1 MFNNMIIKNIIVIP
15 TIKEYEKLF
24 DYELINYKNI
34 FSYAMN
40 NDLLV
45 VVTGIGKVN
54 IAIAMTYLLSQNIF
68 FENLILA
75 GIAGA
80 YRESGLNIG
89 DVVTVR
95 NDFFVDEA
103 LFLGKSIKMSNEIEF
118 PVCLENKT
126 TFLIN
131 EHLKVVDANTI
142 SLISGDDNLSKLY
155 HEKTGASIESM
166 EGASFGL
173 VCEKFS
179 VTSYQIRGISNFC
192 GKREKQK
199 WDPGKAL
206 KNLKNTLYSLFIIN

>member
-1 MFNNMIIKNIIVIP
+1 MFNNIIIKDIIVIP

-24 DYELINYKNI
+24 DYELIHYKNI
-34 FSYAMN
+34 FSYALN

-54 IAIAMTYLLSQNIF
+54 IAIAMTYLLSQNIS
-68 FENLILA
+68 FEKLILA

-89 DVVTVR
+89 DVVSVR

-103 LFLGKSIKMSNEIEF
+103 LFFGKYIKLSNEIGF
-118 PVCLENKT
+118 PVCSENKT

-131 EHLKVVDANTI
+131 EHLKIVDANTI

-155 HEKTGASIESM
+155 YEKTGASIESM

-173 VCEKFS
+173 VCEKFN

-192 GKREKQK
+192 GEREKQK